1 MNKAIFITVRTGSKR
16 LPKKCLLKIKGLTV
30 IQHLIR
36 RVKKS
41 KLANIIVLCTTKL
54 KEDDILCKIAKKE
67 KIKCFRGSVNDK
79 LERWMGAAE
88 KFNVDFFV
96 TADGDDLFCEPVL
109 IDLAFKQYAKKNP
122 DFIYGDGVKGVDVP
136 CGAFTYAIKTK
147 SLKKVCEIKGTKNTE
162 MMWVY
167 FKNTGLFDCQKLEGV
182 QAAHKRPEIR
192 MTLDYPEDF
201 EFFKNVI
208 ENLSKEKKEFDL
220 KDIIN
225 YLDRHPKVIKVN
237 QGLQNKFRNNQ
248 KQKTTLIL
256 KNKYK
261 GLIVKNKNR

>member
-1 MNKAIFITVRTGSKR
+1 MKKAIFITTRTRSTR
-16 LPKKCLLKIKGLTV
+16 LPKKCLLKIQGLTV

-41 KLANIIVLCTTKL
+41 KLVDIIVLCTTDL
-54 KEDDILCKIAKKE
+54 KEDDILSNIAKKE
-67 KIKCFRGSVNDK
+67 KIKCFRGSVTDK
-79 LERWMGAAE
+79 LERWRGAAE
-88 KFNVDFFV
+88 KFGIEFFV
-96 TADGDDLFCEPVL
+96 TADGDDIFCEPTL
-109 IDLAFKQYAKKNP
+109 IDLAFKQWMEEAP

-147 SLKKVCEIKGTKNTE
+147 ALKKVCEIKNTDDTE

-167 FKNTGLFDCQKLEGV
+167 FKNTKLFNCQKLKGV
-182 QAAHKRPEIR
+182 PLLYKRPEIR

-208 ENLSKEKKEFDL
+208 ENLSKEKKEFNL

-225 YLDRHPKVIKVN
+225 YLDGHPKVIKIN
-237 QGLQNKFRNNQ
+237 QGLQNKFRSNQ
-248 KQKTTLIL
+248 QHKTKLFL
-256 KNKYK
+256 KKEFKKY
-261 GLIVKNKNR
+261 GRN